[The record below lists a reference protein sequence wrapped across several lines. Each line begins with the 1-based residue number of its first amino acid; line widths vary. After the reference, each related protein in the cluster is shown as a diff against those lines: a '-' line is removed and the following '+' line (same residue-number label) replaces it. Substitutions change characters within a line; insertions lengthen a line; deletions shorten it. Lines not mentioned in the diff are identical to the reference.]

1 MPQIVYFVEYEE
13 LFMIETS
20 RETLELFVEKAEEL
34 KKDYR
39 GVIGIFRNVGE
50 EEWQNYPEI
59 RGFLLTFRLFIL
71 RRDGIALYV
80 SEQGSL
86 KRPELLELPSMSE
99 RWHEK
104 VEQAYKWVTDALAI
118 APANLIYDSKS
129 ITRWEVLETFLYGK
143 FAHMNVD
150 KRQMFQRWQQM
161 PDLFA
166 NLQFEFVSIVGFM
179 FGQILDV
186 AEASKQE
193 LGR

>member
-1 MPQIVYFVEYEE
+1 
-13 LFMIETS
+13 
-20 RETLELFVEKAEEL
+20 
-34 KKDYR
+34 
-39 GVIGIFRNVGE
+39 
-50 EEWQNYPEI
+50 
-59 RGFLLTFRLFIL
+59 
-71 RRDGIALYV
+71 
-80 SEQGSL
+80 
-86 KRPELLELPSMSE
+86 MSE

-104 VEQAYKWVTDALAI
+104 VEQVYKWVTDALAI

-143 FAHMNVD
+143 FAHMNVE

>member
-1 MPQIVYFVEYEE
+1 MPQIFYFVEYEE

-39 GVIGIFRNVGE
+39 GVMGVFRNVGE

-80 SEQGSL
+80 SEQGLL
-86 KRPELLELPSMSE
+86 KRPELLDLPGMSE
-99 RWHEK
+99 SWHVK
-104 VEQAYKWVTDALAI
+104 VEQAYKWVTNALAI
-118 APANLIYDSKS
+118 APPNLIYDGKP
-129 ITRWEVLETFLYGK
+129 ITCWEVLETFLYGK
-143 FAHMNVD
+143 FAHINVD
-150 KRQMFQRWQQM
+150 KRETFQRWQRV

-166 NLQFEFVSIVGFM
+166 NIQFEFVRIVGFM
-179 FGQILDV
+179 FGEILAV